1 MLINY
6 KGISVNL
13 NNVSFLSKTEH
24 GSKSYEIYFKTN
36 ESSISFDFDNYEER
50 DECFDFIHSQY
61 PSLKFKSDA
70 KQIQ

>member
-6 KGISVNL
+6 KDSSVNL
-13 NNVSFLSKTEH
+13 SNVCYLYKTDH
-24 GSKSYEIYFKTN
+24 GNKSYEIYFKTN